1 MVRSSTVWEKKRLKL
16 AYLFNSLILGVVVL
30 DKKGTIAAVN
40 ETAGQLLAEKERA
53 IKGMD
58 FRSFIASKMDT
69 TFFNEFLHFKKNES
83 NTLIAADSLELSVL
97 GKNHNIHSVNLELI
111 EEPGSD
117 RFYLGIIKDGATKGE
132 LKKEIAQQK
141 EQKEFIQ
148 EQLERERELGELK
161 TRFVSMASHEFRTPL
176 AGVLSSMQ
184 LVRRYLKAEDD
195 KWQDLEHFQKV
206 EAHFHKIEE
215 SVNNLNLILN
225 DFLSLDKLQ
234 NDNIPYKKQHFNVK
248 DFLQDIIQEMK
259 LLKRKDQTI
268 DFIWK
273 ATKKEAYLD
282 EHLLRHIME
291 NLISNS
297 IKYSDERAKILV
309 NVINSDEYLQIS
321 VQDNGIGI
329 PLQEQKYIFKR
340 FFRAENAFNY
350 SGTGLGLHIV
360 KKYIELMGGT
370 INFES
375 EVNKGTTF
383 TITFPYQVQ

>member
-1 MVRSSTVWEKKRLKL
+1 MVASRSVWEKKEIKL
-16 AYLFNSLILGVVVL
+16 ANLFNSLILGVVIL
-30 DKKGTIAAVN
+30 DKKGTVVAVN
-40 ETAGQLLAEKERA
+40 ETAGRLLIETERP
-53 IKGMD
+53 IKGED
-58 FRSFIASKMDT
+58 FKSFIASDMDK
-69 TFFNEFLHFKKNES
+69 TFFKEFLRFKKNES
-83 NTLIAADSLELSVL
+83 NTLITADSLELSVL
-97 GKNHNIHSVNLELI
+97 GKGHNIHSVNLELI
-111 EEPGSD
+111 DEPGSD
-117 RFYLGIIKDGATKGE
+117 RFYFGIIKDGATKGE

-195 KWQDLEHFQKV
+195 KWQDIENVQKI

-225 DFLSLDKLQ
+225 DFLSVDKLQ

-248 DFLQDIIQEMK
+248 GFLCDIIKEME
-259 LLKRKDQTI
+259 LLKRKGQTL

-273 ATKKEAYLD
+273 AKKEEAYLD

-297 IKYSDERAKILV
+297 IKYST
-309 NVINSDEYLQIS
+309 
-321 VQDNGIGI
+321 
-329 PLQEQKYIFKR
+329 
-340 FFRAENAFNY
+340 FFDLKVVMIT
-350 SGTGLGLHIV
+350 SQPSL
-360 KKYIELMGGT
+360 T
-370 INFES
+370 IHWVLSLDF
-375 EVNKGTTF
+375 
-383 TITFPYQVQ
+383 IR